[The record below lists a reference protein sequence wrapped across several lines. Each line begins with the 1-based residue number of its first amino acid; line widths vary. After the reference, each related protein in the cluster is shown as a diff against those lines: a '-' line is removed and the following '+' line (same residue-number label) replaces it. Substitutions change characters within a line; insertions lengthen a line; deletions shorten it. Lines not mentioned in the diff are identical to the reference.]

1 MRDVGPPK
9 GVVDRRQRDR
19 RVADRRRGAERRQG
33 VRRADGSRRA
43 AGLGMRSSLRREPLP
58 LPRVASREYGPLN
71 QRTARAPKIL
81 RALLVA
87 IVAIASLL
95 AATLEEAKSATA
107 SSAAAKT
114 GVVVKRADGVTATLS
129 YVRKGGGSSIVRYSQ
144 LRLTVRASGR
154 TTLRR
159 LLLKGKGGTAYLTR
173 PQVTV
178 RELTGDGVPD
188 VLVDVFTGG
197 AHCCSISTI
206 VRSTPKSWGSPLVH
220 DWADHSYQLKDAG
233 GSSTPEFITDD
244 PRFTGAYAAY
254 AVSASPIRIYSME
267 GGQLKVVTTQFPD
280 WIRQD
285 VTQWEQRWQ
294 DIAKE
299 QDADIVAQGGRAA
312 VAAWVADLA
321 LLQQFDAAKAVLAA
335 AEARGD
341 FKDFPGFGGQLGHDL
356 KAWGYLADPA
366 AIGLTDTPVS

>member
-1 MRDVGPPK
+1 
-9 GVVDRRQRDR
+9 
-19 RVADRRRGAERRQG
+19 
-33 VRRADGSRRA
+33 
-43 AGLGMRSSLRREPLP
+43 MRSSLRREPLP

-71 QRTARAPKIL
+71 ERTARAPKIL

-87 IVAIASLL
+87 AIAVASLL
-95 AATLEEAKSATA
+95 AATLEEAKSATV
-107 SSAAAKT
+107 SSAKT

-129 YVRKGGGSSIVRYSQ
+129 YVRKGGGSASIVRYSQ

-159 LLLKGKGGTAYLTR
+159 LLLKGKGAAAYLTR

-178 RELTGDGVPD
+178 REVTGDGVPD
-188 VLVDVFTGG
+188 VIVDTFTGG

-206 VRSTPKSWGSPLVH
+206 VRSTPKSWGGALVH
-220 DWADHSYQLKDAG
+220 EWADHGYQLKDAG
-233 GSSTPEFITDD
+233 GSTTPEFITDD
-244 PRFTGAYAAY
+244 PRFTGAYSAY

-267 GGQLKVVTTQFPD
+267 GGQLKAVTTQFPD
-280 WIRQD
+280 WIRKD

-294 DIAKE
+294 DIGKE
-299 QDADIVAQGGRAA
+299 QDAEIVGQGGRAA

-321 LLQQFDAAKAVLAA
+321 LLQEYDAAKAVLAA
-335 AEARGD
+335 AQARGD

-366 AIGLTDTPVS
+366 AIGLTDAPAS

>member
-1 MRDVGPPK
+1 MRDVGPPQ

-43 AGLGMRSSLRREPLP
+43 PGLGMRSSLRREPLP

-71 QRTARAPKIL
+71 QRAARAPKIL

-87 IVAIASLL
+87 AVAIASLL
-95 AATLEEAKSATA
+95 AATLEEAKSATV
-107 SSAAAKT
+107 SAKT
-114 GVVVKRADGVTATLS
+114 GVVVKRGDGVTATVS
-129 YVRKGGGSSIVRYSQ
+129 YTRTGGGSSIVRYSQ

-173 PQVTV
+173 PRVTV
-178 RELTGDGVPD
+178 REITGDGVPD
-188 VLVDVFTGG
+188 VIIDVFTGG

-206 VRSTPKSWGSPLVH
+206 VRSTPKSWGSPRVH

-233 GSSTPEFITDD
+233 GSTTPEFITDD

-254 AVSASPIRIYSME
+254 AVSASPIRIFSME

-294 DIAKE
+294 EIGKE
-299 QDADIVAQGGRAA
+299 TDPEIVAQGGRAA
-312 VAAWVADLA
+312 VAAWVADLV

-335 AEARGD
+335 AQARGD
-341 FKDFPGFGGQLGHDL
+341 FKDAPGFGGQLGHDL
-356 KAWGYLADPA
+356 KAWGYLTDPA
-366 AIGLTDTPVS
+366 VIGLTDAPVS